1 MSNTN
6 DSLHSSKP
14 DYSIEQDFE
23 SKSHLSDSFLD
34 GQDFTHLFSYRT
46 PSVDSL
52 HTPTN
57 HSTLRKLAVNLN
69 NIPSRSSFHPDTT
82 ADSRLHRNKMERL
95 AKCSE
100 FYGYPQDNG
109 NKFLTEFESFATLH
123 DLSDYQDKRRLAA
136 FHLHLRGPA
145 LTWFNSLSEEI
156 RENWV
161 NVKIL
166 FKEKFINF
174 SGHGANVLMH
184 SEIFQNLTLS
194 SGQNVEDFFCQIYEK
209 GKLLNKPEHEMLSK
223 FISGLPE
230 QMSFFIRA
238 GLPQD
243 METALTAAKMAEA
256 CGHRKHENSINA
268 ICTFKDKPRENRNAE
283 KNENDE
289 IRKLRQQ
296 VKELNEL
303 VTAKKENRS
312 ENSSSASAS
321 EKSEI
326 AELKEQ
332 VQLITAMISD
342 MKMQSKPDR
351 STKSDQVN
359 TDRRNF
365 VGPHCFKCKGRGHY
379 QRECSWD
386 GTGEFLSRAK
396 CQLCFQ
402 EGHTANVCAKFVRG
416 NRQNPGDRHGRPG

>member
-1 MSNTN
+1 MRTVSPWSQYFVRWEQSRQTRERFFLINMSNTN

-69 NIPSRSSFHPDTT
+69 NIPSRLSFHPDTT

-145 LTWFNSLSEEI
+145 LTWFNSLSEES

-256 CGHRKHENSINA
+256 CGSRKAQDLLISR
-268 ICTFKDKPRENRNAE
+268 PPP
-283 KNENDE
+283 
-289 IRKLRQQ
+289 L
-296 VKELNEL
+296 VK
-303 VTAKKENRS
+303 
-312 ENSSSASAS
+312 
-321 EKSEI
+321 
-326 AELKEQ
+326 
-332 VQLITAMISD
+332 
-342 MKMQSKPDR
+342 
-351 STKSDQVN
+351 
-359 TDRRNF
+359 
-365 VGPHCFKCKGRGHY
+365 
-379 QRECSWD
+379 
-386 GTGEFLSRAK
+386 
-396 CQLCFQ
+396 
-402 EGHTANVCAKFVRG
+402 
-416 NRQNPGDRHGRPG
+416 